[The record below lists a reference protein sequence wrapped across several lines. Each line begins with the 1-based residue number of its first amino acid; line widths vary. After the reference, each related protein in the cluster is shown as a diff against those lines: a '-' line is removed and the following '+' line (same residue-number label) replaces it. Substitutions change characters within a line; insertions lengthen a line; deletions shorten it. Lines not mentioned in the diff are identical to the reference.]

1 MNNMFTDGV
10 KRVMQFAREE
20 SARLGHNY
28 IGTEHL
34 LLGIIKEGK
43 GRAVTVLTNLGL
55 NLDTVK
61 QSVEDYVATSGGTM
75 TIGEV
80 PFTPRAKQILEVA
93 ANEAKEM
100 KTQFVDVEHL
110 LLALLKDKEGVAAQ
124 ILAAFGVDYKTA
136 MEETVAVLEGKTTG
150 QKEKGKKSKTPFLD
164 HFGRDLTQLA
174 REGKLDPVI
183 GREKEIERVTQILS
197 RRKKNNPILIG
208 DPGVGKT
215 AIVEGLAQRI
225 VEKRVPQILL
235 DKRLVTLDMGGVVAG
250 TKYRGQFEERIK
262 AVLNELHQTPDVV
275 IFIDELHTIVGAG
288 SAEGTLDASNMF
300 KPALSRGELQCIGAT
315 TLDEYRKYIE
325 KDGAL
330 ERRFQSIMVDPP
342 SVEDTVEIVKGLRAN
357 YESHHHVT
365 FSDGVVA
372 FAVRQAD
379 RYISDRY
386 LPDKAIDV
394 IDETG
399 SRVHLARLSPPD
411 EIGRL
416 EARIQEID
424 RSKME
429 CSERQEF
436 EEAARLRDKAHTLR
450 EDLQSKRR
458 AWEEEVRNEVVEVTE
473 DDIAEVISS
482 VSGVP
487 IQRLAASESERLLT
501 MEQDLRKQVVGQE
514 QAIATVSRAIRR
526 SRAGLQDPKRP
537 IGSFFFLG
545 PTGVGKTYLGAKLAE
560 FLFGDEEALVTVDM
574 SEYMEKFSVSR
585 LIGAPPGYVGF
596 DEGGQLTERVRR
608 RPYSVLL
615 LDEMEKAHPDV
626 FNILLQ
632 ILDEG
637 RLTDSTGRKVDFRNT
652 VLIMTSNVGTR
663 EVGSGGVFG
672 FQKSDEESM
681 QALME
686 EKINDALKKTFNPE
700 FINRIDDTVIFHAL
714 TREDI
719 ARIIDIFL
727 DEFKTRLADRDIRL
741 RVTPGAKSLIAEKG
755 FDQTYGARY
764 LRRTAQKLLED
775 PLAEEILQGRFAE
788 GSRIRVTKKGEELV
802 FDEEGELAEAA
813 AARAEEKKS
822 QSAG

>member
-10 KRVMQFAREE
+10 KRVMQYAREE

-43 GRAVTVLTNLGL
+43 GKAVTVLTNLGL
-55 NLDTVK
+55 NLETVK

-124 ILAAFGVDYKTA
+124 ILAAFGVDFKTA
-136 MEETVAVLEGKTTG
+136 MEETVAVLEGKTTDT
-150 QKEKGKKSKTPFLD
+150 KEKGKKSKTPFLD
-164 HFGRDLTQLA
+164 HFGRDMTQLA

-183 GREKEIERVTQILS
+183 GRSKEIERVTQILS

-262 AVLNELHQTPDVV
+262 AVLNELQQNTDVV

-315 TLDEYRKYIE
+315 TVDEYRKYIE

-342 SVEDTVEIVKGLRAN
+342 SVEDTIEIVKGLRSN

-365 FSDGVVA
+365 FADDVIA

-379 RYISDRY
+379 RYISERY
-386 LPDKAIDV
+386 LPDKAIDI

-399 SRVHLARLSPPD
+399 SRVHLSRLSPPE
-411 EIGRL
+411 EIGEL
-416 EARIQEID
+416 ESQIQEID
-424 RSKME
+424 RKKLD
-429 CSERQEF
+429 CSEKQEF
-436 EEAARLRDKAHTLR
+436 EEAASLRDEAHTLR
-450 EDLQSKRR
+450 ESLQAKRR
-458 AWEEEVRNEVVEVTE
+458 AWEEEVRSEVVEVTE

-482 VSGVP
+482 VTGVP
-487 IQRLAASESERLLT
+487 MQRLAASESERLLA
-501 MEQDLRKQVVGQE
+501 MEQELRKAVVGQE
-514 QAIATVSRAIRR
+514 KAVETVSKAIRR
-526 SRAGLQDPKRP
+526 SRAGLQDPKQP

-545 PTGVGKTYLGAKLAE
+545 PTGVGKTYLAAKLAE
-560 FLFGDEEALVTVDM
+560 FLFGDEEALITVDM
-574 SEYMEKFSVSR
+574 SEYMEKFTVSR

-608 RPYSVLL
+608 RPYSVVL

-626 FNILLQ
+626 FNVLLQ

-652 VLIMTSNVGTR
+652 VLIMTSNVGSR
-663 EVGSGGVFG
+663 EVGSGGVLG
-672 FQKSDEESM
+672 FQKSDEE
-681 QALME
+681 ALTAQIE
-686 EKINDALKKTFNPE
+686 EKINDAMKKTFNPE
-700 FINRIDDTVIFHAL
+700 FINRVDDTVIFHAL
-714 TREDI
+714 TRENI
-719 ARIIDIFL
+719 TEIIDIVL
-727 DEFKTRLADRDIRL
+727 DEFKKRLVDRDITL
-741 RVTPGAKSLIAEKG
+741 RITPGAKSMLAEKG

-764 LRRTAQKLLED
+764 LKRTVQKLLED
-775 PLAEEILQGRFAE
+775 PLAEEILQGNFTE
-788 GSRIRVTKKGEELV
+788 GSRIRVTKKGEALA
-802 FDEEGELAEAA
+802 FDEERDSVDVE
-813 AARAEEKKS
+813 EEKKPET
-822 QSAG
+822 AG

>member
-1 MNNMFTDGV
+1 MNNMFTENV
-10 KRVMQFAREE
+10 KQVMKLAREE

-34 LLGIIKEGK
+34 LLGIIKDGK
-43 GRAVTVLTNLGL
+43 GKAVAVLTNLGL
-55 NLDTVK
+55 SLETVK
-61 QSVEDYVATSGGTM
+61 QSVEDYVTTSGGTM

-80 PFTPRAKQILEVA
+80 PYTPRAKQILEVA

-100 KTQFVDVEHL
+100 KTQFIDVEHL

-136 MEETVAVLEGKTTG
+136 MEETLAVLEGKTTG
-150 QKEKGKKSKTPFLD
+150 RKEKGKKSKTPFLD

-183 GREKEIERVTQILS
+183 GRQKEIERVTQVLS

-225 VEKRVPQILL
+225 IEKRVPQILL

-262 AVLNELHQTPDVV
+262 AVMNELQQNSEVI

-300 KPALSRGELQCIGAT
+300 KPALARGELQCIGAT
-315 TLDEYRKYIE
+315 TLDEYRKHIE

-342 SVEDTVEIVKGLRAN
+342 SVEDTIEIVKGLRSS
-357 YESHHHVT
+357 YESHHHVE
-365 FSDGVVA
+365 FADDVVA
-372 FAVRQAD
+372 YAVRQAD

-399 SRVHLARLSPPD
+399 SRVHLARLSPPE
-411 EIGRL
+411 EIGRI
-416 EARIQEID
+416 EAEIQEIN
-424 RSKME
+424 RKKNE
-429 CSERQEF
+429 ASERQDF
-436 EEAARLRDKAHTLR
+436 EDAAELRDEA
-450 EDLQSKRR
+450 LQLNEQLQNKRQ
-458 AWEEEVRNEVVEVTE
+458 AWEEAVRDEVVEVTT
-473 DDIAEVISS
+473 DDIAEVIASMT
-482 VSGVP
+482 GIP
-487 IQRLAASESERLLT
+487 ISRLAKTETERLLA
-501 MEQDLRKQVVGQE
+501 MEAELTKKIVGQ
-514 QAIATVSRAIRR
+514 QQAVTAIARAIRR

-537 IGSFFFLG
+537 IGSFIFLG
-545 PTGVGKTYLGAKLAE
+545 PTGVGKTELAKRLAE
-560 FLFGDEEALVTVDM
+560 FLFDDADALISVDM
-574 SEYMEKFSVSR
+574 SEYMEKFAVSR

-608 RPYSVLL
+608 RPYSVVL
-615 LDEMEKAHPDV
+615 LDEVEKAHPDV

-637 RLTDSTGRKVDFRNT
+637 RLTDSTGRKVDFCNT
-652 VLIMTSNVGTR
+652 VLIMTSNAGSRDVGT
-663 EVGSGGVFG
+663 GGVLG
-672 FQKSDEESM
+672 FQKSDSDSRY
-681 QALME
+681 ALME
-686 EKINDALKKTFNPE
+686 GKINDALKKTFNPE
-700 FINRIDDTVIFHAL
+700 FLNRVDDTIIFHAL
-714 TREDI
+714 DKEHI
-719 ARIIDIFL
+719 AAIIDIRL
-727 DEFKTRLADRDIRL
+727 EEFKARLAPQDIQV
-741 RVTPGAKSLIAEKG
+741 RVTPGAKTLLADKG
-755 FDQTYGARY
+755 FDQAYGARY
-764 LRRTAQKLLED
+764 LERTIQKMLED
-775 PLAEEILQGRFAE
+775 PLAEEILQGRFGE

-802 FDEEGELAEAA
+802 FDEERREGVG
-813 AARAEEKKS
+813 EEKKKRATTS
-822 QSAG
+822 

>member
-10 KRVMQFAREE
+10 KRVMQYAREE

-43 GRAVTVLTNLGL
+43 GKAVTVLTNLGL
-55 NLDTVK
+55 NLETVK

-124 ILAAFGVDYKTA
+124 ILAAFGVDYKSA

-150 QKEKGKKSKTPFLD
+150 SKEKGKKSKTPFLD
-164 HFGRDLTQLA
+164 HFGRDLTQMA

-262 AVLNELHQTPDVV
+262 AVLNELHQNPDVV

-315 TLDEYRKYIE
+315 TIDEYRKYIE

-330 ERRFQSIMVDPP
+330 ERRFQSIMVEPP
-342 SVEDTVEIVKGLRAN
+342 SVADTIEILKGLRAN

-365 FSDGVVA
+365 FSDDIIA
-372 FAVRQAD
+372 YAVRQSD
-379 RYISDRY
+379 RYVSDRY
-386 LPDKAIDV
+386 LPDKAIDI

-399 SRVHLARLSPPD
+399 SRVHLARLNPPE
-411 EIGRL
+411 EIGAH
-416 EARIQEID
+416 EAQIQEID
-424 RSKME
+424 RKKIE
-429 CSERQEF
+429 CSEKQEF
-436 EEAARLRDKAHTLR
+436 EEAARLRDEAHSLR
-450 EDLQSKRR
+450 ESLQQKRR
-458 AWEEEVRNEVVEVTE
+458 AWEEEVRNEVVEVSE

-482 VSGVP
+482 VTGVP
-487 IQRLAASESERLLT
+487 MQRLAASETERLLD
-501 MEQDLRKQVVGQE
+501 MEGELQKQVVGQE
-514 QAIATVSRAIRR
+514 VATSMVSKAIRR

-545 PTGVGKTYLGAKLAE
+545 PTGVGKTYMARKLAE
-560 FLFGDEEALVTVDM
+560 FLFGDEEALITVDM
-574 SEYMEKFSVSR
+574 SEYMEKFTVSR

-608 RPYSVLL
+608 RPYSVIL
-615 LDEMEKAHPDV
+615 LDELEKAHPDV

-663 EVGSGGVFG
+663 EVGSGGVLGFG
-672 FQKSDEESM
+672 KTDDETM
-681 QALME
+681 QAMME
-686 EKINDALKKTFNPE
+686 EKVNDAMKKAFNPE
-700 FINRIDDTVIFHAL
+700 FLNRIDDTVIFHSL

-719 ARIIDIFL
+719 AQIIDIFL
-727 DEFKTRLADRDIRL
+727 EEFKTRLVDRDIQVRI
-741 RVTPGAKSLIAEKG
+741 TPGAKSLIAEKG
-755 FDQTYGARY
+755 FDQQYGARY

-775 PLAEEILQGRFAE
+775 PLAEEILQGNFPQ
-788 GSRIRVTKKGEELV
+788 GSRIRVTKKGEALV
-802 FDEEGELAEAA
+802 FDEERDAAEVV
-813 AARAEEKKS
+813 EEKKPEA
-822 QSAG
+822 AGQ

>member
-1 MNNMFTDGV
+1 MNNMFTENV
-10 KRVMQFAREE
+10 KQVMKLAREE

-34 LLGIIKEGK
+34 LLGIIKDGK
-43 GRAVTVLTNLGL
+43 GKAVAVLTNLGL
-55 NLDTVK
+55 SLETVK
-61 QSVEDYVATSGGTM
+61 QSVEDYVTTSGGTM

-80 PFTPRAKQILEVA
+80 PYTPRAKQILEVA

-100 KTQFVDVEHL
+100 KTQFIDVEHL

-136 MEETVAVLEGKTTG
+136 MEETLAVLEGKTTG
-150 QKEKGKKSKTPFLD
+150 RKEKGKKSKTPFLD

-174 REGKLDPVI
+174 RESKLDPVI
-183 GREKEIERVTQILS
+183 GRQKEIERVTQVLS

-225 VEKRVPQILL
+225 IEKRVPQILL

-262 AVLNELHQTPDVV
+262 AVMNELQQNSEVI

-300 KPALSRGELQCIGAT
+300 KPALARGELQCIGAT
-315 TLDEYRKYIE
+315 TLDEYRKHIE

-342 SVEDTVEIVKGLRAN
+342 SVEDTIEIVKGLRSS
-357 YESHHHVT
+357 YESHHHVE
-365 FSDGVVA
+365 FADDVVA
-372 FAVRQAD
+372 YAVRQAD

-399 SRVHLARLSPPD
+399 SRVHLARLSPPE
-411 EIGRL
+411 EIGRI
-416 EARIQEID
+416 EAEIQEIN
-424 RSKME
+424 RKKNE
-429 CSERQEF
+429 ASERQDF
-436 EEAARLRDKAHTLR
+436 EDAAELRDEA
-450 EDLQSKRR
+450 LQLNEQLQNKRQ
-458 AWEEEVRNEVVEVTE
+458 AWEEAVRDEVVEVTA
-473 DDIAEVISS
+473 DDIAEVIASMT
-482 VSGVP
+482 GIP
-487 IQRLAASESERLLT
+487 ISRLAKTETERLLA
-501 MEQDLRKQVVGQE
+501 MEAELTKKIVGQ
-514 QAIATVSRAIRR
+514 QQAVTAIARAIRR

-537 IGSFFFLG
+537 IGSFIFLG
-545 PTGVGKTYLGAKLAE
+545 PTGVGKTELAKRLAE
-560 FLFGDEEALVTVDM
+560 FLFDDADALISVDM
-574 SEYMEKFSVSR
+574 SEYMEKFAVSR

-608 RPYSVLL
+608 RPYSVVL
-615 LDEMEKAHPDV
+615 LDEVEKAHPDV

-637 RLTDSTGRKVDFRNT
+637 RLTDSTGRKVDFCNT
-652 VLIMTSNVGTR
+652 VLIMTSNAGSRDVGT
-663 EVGSGGVFG
+663 GGVLG
-672 FQKSDEESM
+672 FQKSDSDSM
-681 QALME
+681 YALME
-686 EKINDALKKTFNPE
+686 GKINDALKKTFNPE
-700 FINRIDDTVIFHAL
+700 FLNRVDDTIIFHAL
-714 TREDI
+714 DKEHI
-719 ARIIDIFL
+719 AAIIDIRL
-727 DEFKTRLADRDIRL
+727 EEFKARLAPQDIQV
-741 RVTPGAKSLIAEKG
+741 RVTPGAKTLLADKG
-755 FDQTYGARY
+755 FDQAYGARY
-764 LRRTAQKLLED
+764 LERTIQKMLED
-775 PLAEEILQGRFAE
+775 PLAEEILQGRFGE

-802 FDEEGELAEAA
+802 FDEERREGVAK
-813 AARAEEKKS
+813 R
-822 QSAG
+822 

>member
-10 KRVMQFAREE
+10 KRVMQYAREE

-43 GRAVTVLTNLGL
+43 GKAVTVLTNLGL
-55 NLDTVK
+55 NLETVK

-150 QKEKGKKSKTPFLD
+150 TKEKGKKSKTPFLD
-164 HFGRDLTQLA
+164 HFGRDMTQLA

-183 GREKEIERVTQILS
+183 GRSKEIERVTQILS

-262 AVLNELHQTPDVV
+262 AVLNELQQNTDVV

-315 TLDEYRKYIE
+315 TVDEYRKYIE

-342 SVEDTVEIVKGLRAN
+342 SVEDTIEIVKGLRSN

-365 FSDGVVA
+365 FADDVIA

-379 RYISDRY
+379 RYISERY
-386 LPDKAIDV
+386 LPDKAIDI

-399 SRVHLARLSPPD
+399 SRVHLARLSPPE
-411 EIGRL
+411 EIGEL
-416 EARIQEID
+416 ESQIQEID
-424 RSKME
+424 RKKLD
-429 CSERQEF
+429 CSEKQEF
-436 EEAARLRDKAHTLR
+436 EEAASLRDEAHTLR
-450 EDLQSKRR
+450 ESLQAKRR
-458 AWEEEVRNEVVEVTE
+458 AWEEEVRSEVVEVTE

-482 VSGVP
+482 VTGVP
-487 IQRLAASESERLLT
+487 MQRLAASESERLLA
-501 MEQDLRKQVVGQE
+501 MEQELRKAVVGQE
-514 QAIATVSRAIRR
+514 KAVETVSKAIRR
-526 SRAGLQDPKRP
+526 SRAGLQDPKQP

-545 PTGVGKTYLGAKLAE
+545 PTGVGKTYLAAKLAE
-560 FLFGDEEALVTVDM
+560 FLFGDEEALITVDM
-574 SEYMEKFSVSR
+574 SEYMEKFTVSR

-608 RPYSVLL
+608 RPYSVVL

-626 FNILLQ
+626 FNVLLQ

-652 VLIMTSNVGTR
+652 VLIMTSNVGSR
-663 EVGSGGVFG
+663 EVGSGGVLG
-672 FQKSDEESM
+672 FQKSGEE
-681 QALME
+681 ALTAQIE
-686 EKINDALKKTFNPE
+686 EKINDAMKKTFNPE

-714 TREDI
+714 TRENI
-719 ARIIDIFL
+719 TEIIDIVL
-727 DEFKTRLADRDIRL
+727 DEFKKRLVDRDITL
-741 RVTPGAKSLIAEKG
+741 RITPGAKSMLAEKG

-764 LRRTAQKLLED
+764 LKRTVQKLLED
-775 PLAEEILQGRFAE
+775 PLAEEILQGNFTE
-788 GSRIRVTKKGEELV
+788 GSRIRVTKKGEALA
-802 FDEEGELAEAA
+802 FDEERDNVGVE
-813 AARAEEKKS
+813 EEKKPET
-822 QSAG
+822 AG

>member
-1 MNNMFTDGV
+1 MNNMFTENV
-10 KRVMQFAREE
+10 KQVMKLAREE

-34 LLGIIKEGK
+34 LLGIIKDGK
-43 GRAVTVLTNLGL
+43 GKAVAVLTNLGL
-55 NLDTVK
+55 SLETVK
-61 QSVEDYVATSGGTM
+61 QSVEDYVTTSGGTM

-80 PFTPRAKQILEVA
+80 PYTPRAKQILEVA

-100 KTQFVDVEHL
+100 KTQFIDVEHL

-136 MEETVAVLEGKTTG
+136 LEETLAVLEGKTTG
-150 QKEKGKKSKTPFLD
+150 RKEKGKKSKTPFLD

-183 GREKEIERVTQILS
+183 GRQKEIERVTQVLS

-225 VEKRVPQILL
+225 IEKRVPQILL

-262 AVLNELHQTPDVV
+262 AVMNELQQNSEVI

-300 KPALSRGELQCIGAT
+300 KPALARGELQCIGAT
-315 TLDEYRKYIE
+315 TLDEYRKHIE

-342 SVEDTVEIVKGLRAN
+342 SVEDTIEIVKGLRSS
-357 YESHHHVT
+357 YESHHHVE
-365 FSDGVVA
+365 FADDVVA
-372 FAVRQAD
+372 YAVRQSD

-399 SRVHLARLSPPD
+399 SRVHLARLSPPE
-411 EIGRL
+411 EIGRI
-416 EARIQEID
+416 EAEIQEIN
-424 RSKME
+424 RQKNE
-429 CSERQEF
+429 ASERQDF
-436 EEAARLRDKAHTLR
+436 EDAAVLRDKA
-450 EDLQSKRR
+450 LQLNEQLQNKRQ
-458 AWEEEVRNEVVEVTE
+458 AWEEAVRDEVVEVTS
-473 DDIAEVISS
+473 DDIAEVIASMT
-482 VSGVP
+482 GIP
-487 IQRLAASESERLLT
+487 ISRLAKTETERLLA
-501 MEQDLRKQVVGQE
+501 MEDALTKNIVGQ
-514 QAIATVSRAIRR
+514 QQAVTAIARAIRR

-537 IGSFFFLG
+537 IGSFIFLG
-545 PTGVGKTYLGAKLAE
+545 PTGVGKTELAKRLAE
-560 FLFGDEEALVTVDM
+560 FLFDDADALISVDM
-574 SEYMEKFSVSR
+574 SEYMEKFAVSR

-608 RPYSVLL
+608 RPYSVVL
-615 LDEMEKAHPDV
+615 LDEVEKAHPDV

-637 RLTDSTGRKVDFRNT
+637 RLTDSTGRKVDFCNT
-652 VLIMTSNVGTR
+652 VLIMTSNAGSRDVGTGR
-663 EVGSGGVFG
+663 CIGLPKVRFRLDVRADGG
-672 FQKSDEESM
+672 QN
-681 QALME
+681 QRR
-686 EKINDALKKTFNPE
+686 LKK
-700 FINRIDDTVIFHAL
+700 D
-714 TREDI
+714 
-719 ARIIDIFL
+719 
-727 DEFKTRLADRDIRL
+727 
-741 RVTPGAKSLIAEKG
+741 
-755 FDQTYGARY
+755 
-764 LRRTAQKLLED
+764 
-775 PLAEEILQGRFAE
+775 LQ
-788 GSRIRVTKKGEELV
+788 SRIP
-802 FDEEGELAEAA
+802 
-813 AARAEEKKS
+813 
-822 QSAG
+822 QSR

>member
-1 MNNMFTDGV
+1 MNNMFTENV
-10 KRVMQFAREE
+10 KQVMKLAREE

-34 LLGIIKEGK
+34 LLGIIKDGK
-43 GRAVTVLTNLGL
+43 GKAVAVLTNLGL
-55 NLDTVK
+55 SLETVK
-61 QSVEDYVATSGGTM
+61 QSVEDYVTTSGGTM

-80 PFTPRAKQILEVA
+80 PYTPRAKQILEVA

-100 KTQFVDVEHL
+100 KTQFIDVEHL

-136 MEETVAVLEGKTTG
+136 LEETLAVLEGKTTG
-150 QKEKGKKSKTPFLD
+150 RKEKGKKSKTPFLD

-183 GREKEIERVTQILS
+183 GRQKEIERVTQVLS

-225 VEKRVPQILL
+225 IEKRVPQILL

-262 AVLNELHQTPDVV
+262 AVMNELQQNSEVI

-300 KPALSRGELQCIGAT
+300 KPALARGELQCIGAT
-315 TLDEYRKYIE
+315 TLDEYRKHIE

-342 SVEDTVEIVKGLRAN
+342 SVEDTIEIVKGLRSS
-357 YESHHHVT
+357 YESHHHVE
-365 FSDGVVA
+365 FADDVVA
-372 FAVRQAD
+372 YAVRQSD

-399 SRVHLARLSPPD
+399 SRVHLARLSPPE
-411 EIGRL
+411 EIGRI
-416 EARIQEID
+416 EAEIQEIN
-424 RSKME
+424 RQKNE
-429 CSERQEF
+429 ASERQDF
-436 EEAARLRDKAHTLR
+436 EDAAVLRDKA
-450 EDLQSKRR
+450 LQLNEQLQNKRQ
-458 AWEEEVRNEVVEVTE
+458 AWEEAVRDEVVEVTT
-473 DDIAEVISS
+473 DDIAEVIASMT
-482 VSGVP
+482 GIP
-487 IQRLAASESERLLT
+487 ISRLAKTETERLLA
-501 MEQDLRKQVVGQE
+501 MEDALTKNIVGQ
-514 QAIATVSRAIRR
+514 QQAVTAIARAIRR

-537 IGSFFFLG
+537 IGSFIFLG
-545 PTGVGKTYLGAKLAE
+545 PTGVGKTELAKRLAE
-560 FLFGDEEALVTVDM
+560 FLFDDADALISVDM
-574 SEYMEKFSVSR
+574 SEYMEKFAVSR

-608 RPYSVLL
+608 RPYSVVL
-615 LDEMEKAHPDV
+615 LDEVEKAHPDV

-637 RLTDSTGRKVDFRNT
+637 RLTDSTGRKVDFCNT
-652 VLIMTSNVGTR
+652 VLIMTSNAGSRDVGT
-663 EVGSGGVFG
+663 GGVLG
-672 FQKSDEESM
+672 FQKSDSDSM
-681 QALME
+681 YALME
-686 EKINDALKKTFNPE
+686 GKINDALKKTFNPE
-700 FINRIDDTVIFHAL
+700 FLNRVDDIIIFHAL
-714 TREDI
+714 DKEHI
-719 ARIIDIFL
+719 AAIIDIRL
-727 DEFKTRLADRDIRL
+727 EEFKARLALQDIQV
-741 RVTPGAKSLIAEKG
+741 RVTPGAKALLADKG
-755 FDQTYGARY
+755 FDQAYGARY
-764 LRRTAQKLLED
+764 LERSIQKMLED
-775 PLAEEILQGRFAE
+775 PLAEEILQGRFGE
-788 GSRIRVTKKGEELV
+788 GSRIRVTKRGEELV
-802 FDEEGELAEAA
+802 FDEERRVDTSE
-813 AARAEEKKS
+813 RMKKKRETAS
-822 QSAG
+822 

>member
-10 KRVMQFAREE
+10 KRVMQLAREE

-34 LLGIIKEGK
+34 LLGIIKDGK
-43 GRAVTVLTNLGL
+43 GKAVTVLTNLGL
-55 NLDTVK
+55 NLETVK
-61 QSVEDYVATSGGTM
+61 QSIEDYVSTSGGTM

-100 KTQFVDVEHL
+100 KIQFVDIEHL

-136 MEETVAVLEGKTTG
+136 WDETLAVLEGKTTG
-150 QKEKGKKSKTPFLD
+150 RKEKGKKSKTPFLD

-183 GREKEIERVTQILS
+183 GRQKEIERVTQILS

-215 AIVEGLAQRI
+215 AIVEGLAQCI
-225 VEKRVPQILL
+225 IEKRVPQILAER
-235 DKRLVTLDMGGVVAG
+235 RLVTLDMGGVVAG

-262 AVLNELHQTPDVV
+262 AVMNELQQNPDVI

-330 ERRFQSIMVDPP
+330 ERRFQTIMVDPP
-342 SVEDTVEIVKGLRAN
+342 SVEDTIEIVKGLRSS
-357 YESHHHVT
+357 YESHHHVK
-365 FSDGVVA
+365 FEDEVIA
-372 FAVRQAD
+372 YAVRQAD

-411 EIGRL
+411 EIGKL
-416 EARIQEID
+416 EAEIQEINRKKNEAAEQQD
-424 RSKME
+424 
-429 CSERQEF
+429 F
-436 EEAARLRDKAHTLR
+436 EEAARLRDEAITFGEKLN
-450 EDLQSKRR
+450 QKRK
-458 AWEEEVRNEVVEVTE
+458 AWEEEVRDEVVVVTD
-473 DDIAEVISS
+473 DDIADVISGMT
-482 VSGVP
+482 GVP
-487 IQRLAASESERLLT
+487 VTRLAKSETDRLLA
-501 MEQDLRKQVVGQE
+501 MEAALKKNVVGQE
-514 QAIATVSRAIRR
+514 VAITALSKAIRR

-537 IGSFFFLG
+537 IGSFIFLG
-545 PTGVGKTYLGAKLAE
+545 PTGVGKTYLSAKLAE
-560 FLFGDEEALVTVDM
+560 FLFDDEEALITVDM
-574 SEYMEKFSVSR
+574 SEYMEKFAVSR

-596 DEGGQLTERVRR
+596 DEGGQLTEKVRR
-608 RPYSVLL
+608 RPYSVIL
-615 LDEMEKAHPDV
+615 LDEIEKAHQDV

-637 RLTDSTGRKVDFRNT
+637 RLTDSTGRRVDFRNT
-652 VLIMTSNVGTR
+652 VLIMTSNVGSR
-663 EVGSGGVFG
+663 EVGTGGVLG
-672 FQKSDEESM
+672 FQKSDAETM
-681 QALME
+681 HQLME
-686 EKINDALKKTFNPE
+686 GKIKDELKKTFNPE
-700 FINRIDDTVIFHAL
+700 FLNRVDDTIIFHQL
-714 TREDI
+714 GREEI
-719 ARIIDIFL
+719 ASIIDIEL
-727 DEFKTRLADRDIRL
+727 KKVKERLAHREIQVRM
-741 RVTPGAKSLIAEKG
+741 TQGAKNLLAEKG
-755 FDQTYGARY
+755 FDPAFGARY
-764 LRRTAQKLLED
+764 LKRTIQKLLED
-775 PLAEEILQGRFAE
+775 PLAEELLQGRFTE
-788 GSRIRVTKKGEELV
+788 GSQIRVTKKGEELV
-802 FDEEGELAEAA
+802 FDDERETGDAAESKKKEV
-813 AARAEEKKS
+813 AR
-822 QSAG
+822 

>member
-10 KRVMQFAREE
+10 KRVMQLAREE

-34 LLGIIKEGK
+34 LLGIIKDGK
-43 GRAVTVLTNLGL
+43 GKAVAVLTNLGL
-55 NLDTVK
+55 NLETVK
-61 QSVEDYVATSGGTM
+61 QSIEDYVSTSGGTM

-100 KTQFVDVEHL
+100 KIQFVDIEHL

-136 MEETVAVLEGKTTG
+136 WDETLAVLEGKTTG
-150 QKEKGKKSKTPFLD
+150 RKEKGKKSKTPFLD

-183 GREKEIERVTQILS
+183 GRQKEIERVTQILS

-215 AIVEGLAQRI
+215 AIVEGLAQCI
-225 VEKRVPQILL
+225 IEKRVPQILAER
-235 DKRLVTLDMGGVVAG
+235 RLVTLDMGGVVAG

-262 AVLNELHQTPDVV
+262 AVMNELQQNPDVI

-330 ERRFQSIMVDPP
+330 ERRFQTIMVDPP
-342 SVEDTVEIVKGLRAN
+342 SVEDTIEIVKGLRSS
-357 YESHHHVT
+357 YESHHHVK
-365 FSDGVVA
+365 FEDEVIA
-372 FAVRQAD
+372 YAVRQAD

-411 EIGRL
+411 EIGKL
-416 EARIQEID
+416 EAEIQEINRKKNEAAEQQD
-424 RSKME
+424 
-429 CSERQEF
+429 F
-436 EEAARLRDKAHTLR
+436 EEAARLRDEAITFGEKLN
-450 EDLQSKRR
+450 QKRK
-458 AWEEEVRNEVVEVTE
+458 AWEEEVRDEVVVVTD
-473 DDIAEVISS
+473 DDIADVISGMT
-482 VSGVP
+482 GVP
-487 IQRLAASESERLLT
+487 VTRLAKSETDRLLA
-501 MEQDLRKQVVGQE
+501 MEAALKKNVVGQE
-514 QAIATVSRAIRR
+514 VAITALSKAIRR

-537 IGSFFFLG
+537 IGSFIFLG
-545 PTGVGKTYLGAKLAE
+545 PTGVGKTYLSAKLAE
-560 FLFGDEEALVTVDM
+560 FLFDDEEALITVDM
-574 SEYMEKFSVSR
+574 SEYMEKFAVSR

-596 DEGGQLTERVRR
+596 DEGGQLTEKVRR
-608 RPYSVLL
+608 RPYSVIL
-615 LDEMEKAHPDV
+615 LDEIEKAHQDV

-637 RLTDSTGRKVDFRNT
+637 RLTDSTGRRVDFRNT
-652 VLIMTSNVGTR
+652 VLIMTSNVGSR
-663 EVGSGGVFG
+663 EVGTGGVLG
-672 FQKSDEESM
+672 FQKSDAETM
-681 QALME
+681 HQLME
-686 EKINDALKKTFNPE
+686 GKIKDELKKTFNPE
-700 FINRIDDTVIFHAL
+700 FLNRVDDTIIFHQL
-714 TREDI
+714 GREEI
-719 ARIIDIFL
+719 ASIIDIEL
-727 DEFKTRLADRDIRL
+727 KKVKERLAQREIQVRM
-741 RVTPGAKSLIAEKG
+741 TQGAKNLLAEKG
-755 FDQTYGARY
+755 FDPAFGARY
-764 LRRTAQKLLED
+764 LKRTIQKLLED
-775 PLAEEILQGRFAE
+775 PLAEELLQGRFTE
-788 GSRIRVTKKGEELV
+788 GSQIRVTKKGEELV
-802 FDEEGELAEAA
+802 FDDERETGDAAESKKKEV
-813 AARAEEKKS
+813 AR
-822 QSAG
+822 

>member
-10 KRVMQFAREE
+10 KRVMQYAREE

-43 GRAVTVLTNLGL
+43 GKGVTVLTNLGL

-61 QSVEDYVATSGGTM
+61 QSVEDYVNTSGGTM

-100 KTQFVDVEHL
+100 KTQFVDIEHL

-124 ILAAFGVDYKTA
+124 ILAAFGVDFKTA
-136 MEETVAVLEGKTTG
+136 MEETVAVLEGKSSG

-262 AVLNELHQTPDVV
+262 AVLNELHQNHEVV

-342 SVEDTVEIVKGLRAN
+342 SLEDTVEIVKGLRSN
-357 YESHHHVT
+357 YEAHHHVK
-365 FSDGVVA
+365 FSDDVIA

-399 SRVHLARLSPPD
+399 SRVHLARLSPPE
-411 EIGRL
+411 EIGKL
-416 EARIQEID
+416 EAEIQDIE
-424 RSKME
+424 RSKLE
-429 CSERQEF
+429 CSEKQEF
-436 EEAARLRDKAHTLR
+436 EEAARLRDEAHRLR
-450 EDLQSKRR
+450 ESLQQKRR
-458 AWEEEVRNEVVEVTE
+458 AWEEEVRSEVVEVSE

-501 MEQDLRKQVVGQE
+501 MEDELRKVVVGQE
-514 QAIATVSRAIRR
+514 QAIATISRAIRR

-537 IGSFFFLG
+537 IGSFIYLG
-545 PTGVGKTYLGAKLAE
+545 PTGVGKTYLAAKLAE
-560 FLFGDEEALVTVDM
+560 FLFGDEEALITVDM

-608 RPYSVLL
+608 RPYSVVL
-615 LDEMEKAHPDV
+615 LDEIEKAHPDV

-652 VLIMTSNVGTR
+652 ALIMTSNVGSR
-663 EVGSGGVFG
+663 EIGSGGVLG
-672 FQKSDEESM
+672 FQKSDADSY
-681 QALME
+681 QQVME
-686 EKINDALKKTFNPE
+686 NKITDAMKKTFNPE
-700 FINRIDDTVIFHAL
+700 FLNRIDDAVVFHAL
-714 TREDI
+714 RKEDI
-719 ARIIDIFL
+719 AAIVDITL
-727 DEFKTRLADRDIRL
+727 GEFKERLQL
-741 RVTPGAKSLIAEKG
+741 RSIAVRITPGAKNLIAEKG
-755 FDQTYGARY
+755 FDQAFGARY
-764 LRRTAQKLLED
+764 LKRTVQKLLED
-775 PLAEEILQGRFAE
+775 PLAEVILQGRFSE

-802 FDEEGELAEAA
+802 FDDERENVEVVAPG
-813 AARAEEKKS
+813 S
-822 QSAG
+822 GSAGKGG

>member
-10 KRVMQFAREE
+10 KRVMQYAREE

-43 GRAVTVLTNLGL
+43 GKAVTVLTNLGL
-55 NLDTVK
+55 NLETVK

-124 ILAAFGVDYKTA
+124 ILAAFGVDYKSA

-150 QKEKGKKSKTPFLD
+150 SKEKGKKSKTPFLD
-164 HFGRDLTQLA
+164 HFGRDLTQMA
-174 REGKLDPVI
+174 REAKLDPVI

-262 AVLNELHQTPDVV
+262 AVLNELHQNPDVV

-330 ERRFQSIMVDPP
+330 ERRFQSIMVNPP
-342 SVEDTVEIVKGLRAN
+342 SVEDTIEIIKGLRAN
-357 YESHHHVT
+357 YETHHHVT
-365 FSDGVVA
+365 FSDEIVA
-372 FAVRQAD
+372 YAVRQSD
-379 RYISDRY
+379 RYVADRY
-386 LPDKAIDV
+386 LPDKAIDI

-399 SRVHLARLSPPD
+399 ARVHLARLSPPD
-411 EIGRL
+411 EIGVH
-416 EARIQEID
+416 EAQIQEID
-424 RSKME
+424 RKKIE
-429 CSERQEF
+429 CSEKQEF
-436 EEAARLRDKAHTLR
+436 EEAARLRDEAHSLR
-450 EDLQSKRR
+450 ESLQQKRR

-482 VSGVP
+482 VTGVP
-487 IQRLAASESERLLT
+487 LQRLAASETERLLA
-501 MEQDLRKQVVGQE
+501 MEGELRKQVVGQE
-514 QAIATVSRAIRR
+514 KALTLVSKAIRR

-545 PTGVGKTYLGAKLAE
+545 PTGVGKTYTAAKLAE
-560 FLFGDEEALVTVDM
+560 FLFGDEEALITVDM
-574 SEYMEKFSVSR
+574 SEYMEKFTVSR

-608 RPYSVLL
+608 RPYSVIL

-632 ILDEG
+632 VLDEG

-652 VLIMTSNVGTR
+652 VVVMTSNVGTR
-663 EVGSGGVFG
+663 EVGSGGVLGFG
-672 FQKSDEESM
+672 KTDDDSL
-681 QALME
+681 QAMME
-686 EKINDALKKTFNPE
+686 EKVNDAMKKAFNPE
-700 FINRIDDTVIFHAL
+700 FLNRIDDTVIFHAL

-719 ARIIDIFL
+719 ALIIDIFL
-727 DEFKTRLADRDIRL
+727 DEFKTRLVDRDIKVRI
-741 RVTPGAKSLIAEKG
+741 TPGAKSLIAEKG
-755 FDQTYGARY
+755 FDQQYGARY

-775 PLAEEILQGRFAE
+775 PLAEEILQGNFGP
-788 GSRIRVTKKGEELV
+788 GSRIRVTKKGETLV
-802 FDEEGELAEAA
+802 FDDERDAAEAV
-813 AARAEEKKS
+813 EEKKPEV
-822 QSAG
+822 AG

>member
-1 MNNMFTDGV
+1 MSNMFTDGI

-55 NLDTVK
+55 NLETVK
-61 QSVEDYVATSGGTM
+61 QSVEDFVATSGGTM
-75 TIGEV
+75 AIGEV

-136 MEETVAVLEGKTTG
+136 MEEALAVLEGKTTG
-150 QKEKGKKSKTPFLD
+150 RKEKNKKSKTPFLD

-174 REGKLDPVI
+174 REAKLDPVI
-183 GREKEIERVTQILS
+183 GRGKEIERVTQILS

-262 AVLNELHQTPDVV
+262 AVLNELQQNPDVV

-300 KPALSRGELQCIGAT
+300 KPALARGELQCIGAT

-330 ERRFQSIMVDPP
+330 ERRFQNIMVDPP
-342 SVEDTVEIVKGLRAN
+342 SVEDTVEILKGLRGS
-357 YESHHHVT
+357 YENHHHVE
-365 FSDGVVA
+365 FSDEVVA

-399 SRVHLARLSPPD
+399 SRVHLARLSPPE
-411 EIGRL
+411 EIGGL
-416 EARIQEID
+416 EAEIQEV
-424 RSKME
+424 
-429 CSERQEF
+429 EREKNDAADKQDF
-436 EEAARLRDKAHTLR
+436 EEAARLRDSALQLR
-450 EDLQSKRR
+450 ENLTQKRR
-458 AWEEEVRNEVVEVTE
+458 SWEEQVRNEVVKVTE
-473 DDIAEVISS
+473 DDIAEVISNIT
-482 VSGVP
+482 GVP

-501 MEQDLRKQVVGQE
+501 MEGELQKTVVGQAE
-514 QAIATVSRAIRR
+514 AITAVSRSIRR

-537 IGSFFFLG
+537 IGSFVFLG
-545 PTGVGKTYLGAKLAE
+545 PTGVGKTYLAARLAE
-560 FLFGDEEALVTVDM
+560 FLFGDEEALITVDM
-574 SEYMEKFSVSR
+574 SEYMEKFAVSR

-596 DEGGQLTERVRR
+596 EEGGQLTERVRR
-608 RPYSVLL
+608 RPYSVVL
-615 LDEMEKAHPDV
+615 LDEVEKAHPDV

-652 VLIMTSNVGTR
+652 VLIMTSNVGSR
-663 EVGSGGVFG
+663 EVGTGGVLG
-672 FQKSDEESM
+672 FSSGDDETF
-681 QALME
+681 QAHVAS
-686 EKINDALKKTFNPE
+686 KINEEVKKTFNPE
-700 FINRIDDTVIFHAL
+700 FLNRIDDIVIFHPL
-714 TREDI
+714 SREEI
-719 ARIIDIFL
+719 AKIIDIEL
-727 DEFKTRLADRDIRL
+727 SKFKSRLEVQDITVRL
-741 RVTPGAKSLIAEKG
+741 TDGAKGLIGEKG
-755 FDQTYGARY
+755 FDQAYGARY
-764 LRRTAQKLLED
+764 LKRTIQKLLED
-775 PLAEEILQGRFAE
+775 PLAEEILHGRFAE
-788 GSRIRVTKKGEELV
+788 GSRIRVTKKGDALE
-802 FDEEGELAEAA
+802 FDDEREPNQAVEGRKGGMAE
-813 AARAEEKKS
+813 
-822 QSAG
+822 

>member
-1 MNNMFTDGV
+1 MNNMFTENV
-10 KRVMQFAREE
+10 KQVMKLAREE

-34 LLGIIKEGK
+34 LLGIIKDGK
-43 GRAVTVLTNLGL
+43 GKAVAVLTNLGL
-55 NLDTVK
+55 SLETVK
-61 QSVEDYVATSGGTM
+61 QSVEDYVTTSGGTM

-80 PFTPRAKQILEVA
+80 PYTPRAKQILEVA

-100 KTQFVDVEHL
+100 KTQFIDVEHL

-136 MEETVAVLEGKTTG
+136 LEETLAVLEGKTTG
-150 QKEKGKKSKTPFLD
+150 RKEKGKKSKTPFLD

-183 GREKEIERVTQILS
+183 GRQKEIERVTQVLS

-225 VEKRVPQILL
+225 IEKRVPQILL

-262 AVLNELHQTPDVV
+262 AVMNELQQNSEVI

-300 KPALSRGELQCIGAT
+300 KPALARGELQCIGAT
-315 TLDEYRKYIE
+315 TLDEYRKHIE

-342 SVEDTVEIVKGLRAN
+342 SVEDTVEIVKGLRSS
-357 YESHHHVT
+357 YESHHHVE
-365 FSDGVVA
+365 FADDVVA
-372 FAVRQAD
+372 YAVRQSD

-399 SRVHLARLSPPD
+399 SRVHLARLSPPE
-411 EIGRL
+411 EIGRI
-416 EARIQEID
+416 EAEIQEIN
-424 RSKME
+424 RQKNE
-429 CSERQEF
+429 ASERQDF
-436 EEAARLRDKAHTLR
+436 EDAAVLRDKA
-450 EDLQSKRR
+450 LQLNEQLQNKRQ
-458 AWEEEVRNEVVEVTE
+458 AWEEAVRDEVVEVTT
-473 DDIAEVISS
+473 DDIAEVIASMT
-482 VSGVP
+482 GIP
-487 IQRLAASESERLLT
+487 ISRLAKTETERLLA
-501 MEQDLRKQVVGQE
+501 MEAELTKTIVGQ
-514 QAIATVSRAIRR
+514 QQAVTAIARAIRR

-537 IGSFFFLG
+537 IGSFIFLG
-545 PTGVGKTYLGAKLAE
+545 PTGVGKTELAKRLAE
-560 FLFGDEEALVTVDM
+560 FLFDDADALISVDM
-574 SEYMEKFSVSR
+574 SEYMEKFAVSR

-608 RPYSVLL
+608 RPYSVVL
-615 LDEMEKAHPDV
+615 LDEVEKAHPDV

-637 RLTDSTGRKVDFRNT
+637 RLTDSTGRKVDFCNT
-652 VLIMTSNVGTR
+652 VLIMTSNAGSRDVGT
-663 EVGSGGVFG
+663 GGVLG
-672 FQKSDEESM
+672 FQKSDSESM
-681 QALME
+681 YAQME
-686 EKINDALKKTFNPE
+686 GKINDALKKTFNPE
-700 FINRIDDTVIFHAL
+700 FLNRVDDTIIFHAL
-714 TREDI
+714 DKEHI
-719 ARIIDIFL
+719 AAIIDIRL
-727 DEFKTRLADRDIRL
+727 EEFKARLALQDIQV
-741 RVTPGAKSLIAEKG
+741 RVTPGAKTLLADKG
-755 FDQTYGARY
+755 FDQAYGARY
-764 LRRTAQKLLED
+764 LERTIQKMLED
-775 PLAEEILQGRFAE
+775 PLAEEILHGRFGE
-788 GSRIRVTKKGEELV
+788 GSRIRVTKRGEELV
-802 FDEEGELAEAA
+802 FDDERRVDTSERMKKK
-813 AARAEEKKS
+813 RATTS
-822 QSAG
+822 

>member
-1 MNNMFTDGV
+1 MNNMFTENV
-10 KRVMQFAREE
+10 KQVMKLAREE

-34 LLGIIKEGK
+34 LLGIIKDGK
-43 GRAVTVLTNLGL
+43 GKAVAVLTNLGL
-55 NLDTVK
+55 SLETVK
-61 QSVEDYVATSGGTM
+61 QSVEDYVTTSGGTM

-80 PFTPRAKQILEVA
+80 PYTPRAKQILEVA

-100 KTQFVDVEHL
+100 KTQFIDVEHL

-136 MEETVAVLEGKTTG
+136 LEETLAVLEGKTTG
-150 QKEKGKKSKTPFLD
+150 RKEKGKKSKTPFLD

-183 GREKEIERVTQILS
+183 GRQKEIERVTQVLS

-225 VEKRVPQILL
+225 IEKRVPQILL

-262 AVLNELHQTPDVV
+262 AVMNELQQNSEVI

-300 KPALSRGELQCIGAT
+300 KPALARGELQCIGAT
-315 TLDEYRKYIE
+315 TLDEYRKHIE

-342 SVEDTVEIVKGLRAN
+342 SVEDTIEIVKGLRSS
-357 YESHHHVT
+357 YESHHHVE
-365 FSDGVVA
+365 FADDVVA
-372 FAVRQAD
+372 YAVRQSD

-399 SRVHLARLSPPD
+399 SRVHLARLSPPE
-411 EIGRL
+411 EIGRI
-416 EARIQEID
+416 EAEIQEIN
-424 RSKME
+424 RQKNE
-429 CSERQEF
+429 ASERQDF
-436 EEAARLRDKAHTLR
+436 EDAAVLRDKA
-450 EDLQSKRR
+450 LQLNEQLQNKRQ
-458 AWEEEVRNEVVEVTE
+458 AWEEAVRDEVVEVTT
-473 DDIAEVISS
+473 DDIAEVIA
-482 VSGVP
+482 GMTGIP
-487 IQRLAASESERLLT
+487 ISRLAKTETERLLA
-501 MEQDLRKQVVGQE
+501 MEDALTKNIVGQ
-514 QAIATVSRAIRR
+514 QQAVTAIARAIRR

-537 IGSFFFLG
+537 IGSFIFLG
-545 PTGVGKTYLGAKLAE
+545 PTGVGKTELAKRLAE
-560 FLFGDEEALVTVDM
+560 FLFDDADALISVDM
-574 SEYMEKFSVSR
+574 SEYMEKFAVSR

-608 RPYSVLL
+608 RPYSVVL
-615 LDEMEKAHPDV
+615 LDEVEKAHPDV

-637 RLTDSTGRKVDFRNT
+637 RLTDSTGRKVDFCNT
-652 VLIMTSNVGTR
+652 VLIMTSNAGSRDVGT
-663 EVGSGGVFG
+663 GGVLG
-672 FQKSDEESM
+672 FQKSDSESM
-681 QALME
+681 YALME
-686 EKINDALKKTFNPE
+686 GKINDALKKTFNPE
-700 FINRIDDTVIFHAL
+700 FLNRVDDIIIFHAL
-714 TREDI
+714 DKEHI
-719 ARIIDIFL
+719 AAIIDIRL
-727 DEFKTRLADRDIRL
+727 EEFKARLALQDIQV
-741 RVTPGAKSLIAEKG
+741 RVTPGAKSLLADKG
-755 FDQTYGARY
+755 FDQAYGARY
-764 LRRTAQKLLED
+764 LERSIQKMLED
-775 PLAEEILQGRFAE
+775 PLAEEILQGRFGE
-788 GSRIRVTKKGEELV
+788 GSRIRVTKRGEELV
-802 FDEEGELAEAA
+802 FDEERREDTSE
-813 AARAEEKKS
+813 RMKKKRETAS
-822 QSAG
+822 